1 MWAAVEP
8 GLQPEVVLPDLQ
20 PLAGVDYCL
29 KAQESGK
36 PEKGKKSVKCC
47 SSFHAGV
54 KMGQMTEKGS
64 SSVFNNINNIKKLLV
79 FYLKVV

>member
-36 PEKGKKSVKCC
+36 PEKGKKKTVISC

-54 KMGQMTEKGS
+54 KMGQMSEKGS
-64 SSVFNNINNIKKLLV
+64 S
-79 FYLKVV
+79 

>member
-36 PEKGKKSVKCC
+36 PEKGKKNC
-47 SSFHAGV
+47 H
-54 KMGQMTEKGS
+54 
-64 SSVFNNINNIKKLLV
+64 ILLI
-79 FYLKVV
+79 FSCWC